1 MSGHV
6 GLTDVTAGDRV
17 GCSAAILDDVAVVSA
32 FRGEAAR
39 KMAGAQKSWVKVV
52 PVGPPT

>member
-17 GCSAAILDDVAVVSA
+17 GCSAAILDDVAVV
-32 FRGEAAR
+32 
-39 KMAGAQKSWVKVV
+39 GA
-52 PVGPPT
+52 